1 MKNRCI
7 HTQKVM
13 KEYHYAVMLDYY
25 RKLIILFLI
34 AYLLIIINFVMK
46 FLKHDIGTLTIF
58 DVAAPVFLAG
68 VLIAK
73 LEKLIRLNQRRVQV
87 MYGKSDCECMV
98 EFKDLMLMTT
108 ENKNQREF
116 SYQHILKYIET
127 KNLLILILEGRIFI
141 PLDKNGF
148 IEGDVES
155 FKKFIDS
162 KIKK

>member
-13 KEYHYAVMLDYY
+13 KEYHYAVMRDYY
-25 RKLIILFLI
+25 RKLIIPFLI
-34 AYLLIIINFVMK
+34 VYLLIIINFVMK
-46 FLKHDIGTLTIF
+46 FMKHDIGTLTIF
-58 DVAAPVFLAG
+58 YVAAPVFLAG

-73 LEKLIRLNQRRVQV
+73 LEKVIRLNQRRMQV
-87 MYGKSDCECMV
+87 IYGKSDCECMV
-98 EFKDLMLMTT
+98 EFKDLIMITT
-108 ENKNQREF
+108 ENKNQREI
-116 SYQHILKYIET
+116 SYQDILKYIET
-127 KNLLILILEGRIFI
+127 KNLIILIFDGRIFI

-155 FKKFIDS
+155 FREFIDG

>member
-7 HTQKVM
+7 HTEKVM

-25 RKLIILFLI
+25 RKLIIPFLI
-34 AYLLIIINFVMK
+34 LYLLMIINFVMR
-46 FLKHDIGTLTIF
+46 FMKHDIGALTIF
-58 DVAAPVFLAG
+58 NVAAPVFLAG

-73 LEKLIRLNQRRVQV
+73 LENVIRLNRRRMQV

-98 EFKDLMLMTT
+98 EFKDFILM
-108 ENKNQREF
+108 
-116 SYQHILKYIET
+116 
-127 KNLLILILEGRIFI
+127 LEGRMFI
-141 PLDKNGF
+141 PLDKSGF

-155 FKKFIDS
+155 FRKFIDG

>member
-7 HTQKVM
+7 HTEKVM

-25 RKLIILFLI
+25 RKLIIPFLI
-34 AYLLIIINFVMK
+34 LYLLMIINFVMR
-46 FLKHDIGTLTIF
+46 FMKHDIGALTIF
-58 DVAAPVFLAG
+58 NVAAPVFLAG

-73 LEKLIRLNQRRVQV
+73 LENVIRLNRRRMQV

-98 EFKDLMLMTT
+98 EFKDFILMTT
-108 ENKNQREF
+108 ENKNQREI
-116 SYQHILKYIET
+116 SYLHILKHIET
-127 KNLLILILEGRIFI
+127 KNLIILMLEGRMFI
-141 PLDKNGF
+141 PLDKSGF

-155 FKKFIDS
+155 FRKFIDG

>member
-7 HTQKVM
+7 HTEKVI

-25 RKLIILFLI
+25 RKLIIPFLI
-34 AYLLIIINFVMK
+34 VYLLIIINFVLRFM
-46 FLKHDIGTLTIF
+46 KHDIEALTIF
-58 DVAAPVFLAG
+58 NVAAPVFLVG

-73 LEKLIRLNQRRVQV
+73 LQKVIRLNQRRMQV
-87 MYGKSDCECMV
+87 MHGKSDCECII
-98 EFKDLMLMTT
+98 EFKDLILMTT
-108 ENKNQREF
+108 ENKNQREI

-127 KNLLILILEGRIFI
+127 KNLIILILDGRMFI

-148 IEGDVES
+148 IEGDAES
-155 FKKFIDS
+155 FRKFIDG

>member
-7 HTQKVM
+7 HTEKVM

-25 RKLIILFLI
+25 RKLIIPFLI
-34 AYLLIIINFVMK
+34 VYLLIIINFVMK
-46 FLKHDIGTLTIF
+46 FMKHDIGVLTIF
-58 DVAAPVFLAG
+58 NVAAPVFLAG

-73 LEKLIRLNQRRVQV
+73 LEKVIRLNQRRMQV

-98 EFKDLMLMTT
+98 EFKNLILMTT
-108 ENKNQREF
+108 ENKNQREI

-155 FKKFIDS
+155 FRKFIDGI
-162 KIKK
+162 IKK